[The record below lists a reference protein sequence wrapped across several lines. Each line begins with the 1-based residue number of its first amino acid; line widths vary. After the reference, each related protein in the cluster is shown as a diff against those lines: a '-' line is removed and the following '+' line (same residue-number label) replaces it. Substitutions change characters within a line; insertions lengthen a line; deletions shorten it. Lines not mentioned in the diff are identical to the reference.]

1 MMRNYLRPPDIVDV
15 IDFRGR
21 SMVGEMVKT
30 LQIFADSD
38 MTSSC
43 LTQAL
48 QTAWIKR
55 LIRYAPS
62 FFYAVLD
69 QFRIHKWV
77 NR

>member
-48 QTAWIKR
+48 QTA
-55 LIRYAPS
+55 
-62 FFYAVLD
+62 
-69 QFRIHKWV
+69 
-77 NR
+77 